1 MVMQERPVVAS
12 TEGSGSSGRA
22 FSLRVPPY
30 MVAIV

>member
-22 FSLRVPPY
+22 FSLRVPH